1 MQKVIVGSIIGM
13 VIGIL
18 FGASVVAPRLTDA
31 TLSRSDDD
39 GNVVVAEQI
48 GQAPASTPPAETP
61 PRAVGQAVATIRW
74 NMVSAFPSSL
84 PVLGALPQRL
94 EQEIASVSNGDVSII
109 FHEPGTLAP
118 AGELFEAVR
127 SGAIDAAFT
136 APAFAV
142 EQVPALGLYGAVPFG
157 PSPREMLS
165 WLYVGDGLE
174 RMNAI
179 YHDRGLYAVPCGVVT
194 AEAAGWFRNKITN
207 VDDLNGLRMRIDG
220 LAARAAQKLGIE
232 TLSLDTSE
240 VYGALKAGVIDA
252 AESSL
257 PSVDRALELQTVAE
271 HYYFPGW
278 HQRSTLL
285 ALVVRLEQWESLSI
299 SQQHQITAVCG
310 DTVRASMAEGEARQF
325 DALKE
330 ISGAGAKIERLP
342 VDVLDA
348 LSNAWV
354 SVVETESEN
363 DPEFRAVWS
372 SLSDFRRDYDIW
384 HELSSL

>member
-1 MQKVIVGSIIGM
+1 MQKFITGSIIGM

-31 TLSRSDDD
+31 TLHRSDDD
-39 GNVVVAEQI
+39 GNAVVAEQI
-48 GQAPASTPPAETP
+48 EQTPVPMITSEP
-61 PRAVGQAVATIRW
+61 VISNRMATEVQW
-74 NMVSAFPSSL
+74 DMVSAFPASL
-84 PVLGALPQRL
+84 PILGALPQRL
-94 EQEIASVSNGDVSII
+94 GQEIASISNGTISII

-118 AGELFEAVR
+118 AGELFDAVR
-127 SGAIDAAFT
+127 SSAIDAAFT

-174 RMNAI
+174 QMDAI
-179 YHDRGLYAVPCGVVT
+179 YHERDLHAVPCGMVT
-194 AEAAGWFRNKITN
+194 AEAAGWFRSEITD
-207 VDDLNGLRMRIDG
+207 VGDLNGLRMRIGG

-232 TLSLDTSE
+232 TLSMDTTE

-257 PSVDRALELQTVAE
+257 PSVDRAMELQTAAG

-285 ALVVRLEQWESLSI
+285 ALIVRLERWQNLST
-299 SQQHQITAVCG
+299 SQQHQILAVCG
-310 DTVRASMAEGEARQF
+310 DNVRASLAEGEARQF
-325 DALKE
+325 EALKE
-330 ISGAGAKIERLP
+330 ISAAGTKFGRLP
-342 VDVLDA
+342 VDVLNA
-348 LSNAWV
+348 LSNAWD

-363 DPEFRAVWS
+363 DAEFRKVWA
-372 SLSDFRRDYDIW
+372 SLVEFRRDYDIW
-384 HELSSL
+384 DELSSL